1 MSNIKYSIICCYY
14 NEINVL
20 KKKFIPFI
28 DKVKNFPFTYE
39 IFFCDNNSQDGSR
52 EFLQEMENKKIP
64 HLNFIYND
72 QNLGKGGSIKKCINI
87 SNGEFITIFDI
98 DEYLVDDLIKADN
111 YLKSNKQTKFLVGS
125 RVMHQKKFIYK
136 KNYYGVRIMTMLI
149 NFLFKTNISDAAGAT
164 KIFKKDIYEDLNIK
178 TKNFDFEFDVLC
190 KFAKK
195 EYQVSEFPIEYFPRS
210 IAEGKKLR
218 AIKDGSSI
226 LLTILKNYFLK

>member
-98 DEYLVDDLIKADN
+98 DK
-111 YLKSNKQTKFLVGS
+111 
-125 RVMHQKKFIYK
+125 
-136 KNYYGVRIMTMLI
+136 
-149 NFLFKTNISDAAGAT
+149 
-164 KIFKKDIYEDLNIK
+164 
-178 TKNFDFEFDVLC
+178 
-190 KFAKK
+190 
-195 EYQVSEFPIEYFPRS
+195 
-210 IAEGKKLR
+210 
-218 AIKDGSSI
+218 
-226 LLTILKNYFLK
+226 

>member
-52 EFLQEMENKKIP
+52 EFLQEMESKKIP

-72 QNLGKGGSIKKCINI
+72 KNLGKGGSIKKCINI

-149 NFLFKTNISDAAGAT
+149 NYLYNTRISDAAGAT
-164 KIFKKDIYEDLNIK
+164 KIFKKSVYSNFNISSSG
-178 TKNFDFEFDVLC
+178 FDFEFEVLC
-190 KFAKK
+190 KFAKQG
-195 EYQVSEFPIEYFPRS
+195 YQVTEFPIEYYPRS
-210 IAEGKKLR
+210 FEQGKKLR
-218 AIKDGSSI
+218 AFKDGSKI
-226 LLTILKNYFLK
+226 LKTILKSYFI